1 MARPKLSMVM
11 TGNVALRCGASVFFG
26 VPAAL
31 GLSAGTADADSTC
44 DEQSCVPNIGQG
56 VTIGDPCGNAD
67 RYVYA
72 TTTSG
77 ELAACAD
84 AGNRLPNWVDS
95 APLVGVRDELS
106 PCSPAQPG
114 VAQSPSGEPLKCVA
128 DGSGAHW
135 TVPS

>member
-1 MARPKLSMVM
+1 MWRCA
-11 TGNVALRCGASVFFG
+11 VALRCSSG
-26 VPAAL
+26 PAVL

-84 AGNRLPNWVDS
+84 AGNRLPNWVAS

-114 VAQSPSGEPLKCVA
+114 WRSRRRGALKCVA

-135 TVPS
+135 TVLS